1 MERRSPADRP
11 EHLVYC
17 LSIDLIRSTEAG
29 LKLTTHRLDIFNK
42 SLTEQITSHLE
53 NLELMDVLL
62 KFTGDGWLLMTDAVD
77 KARALCCLATIMA
90 SRFQD
95 EMSRE
100 TGISK
105 EKISPLKLAVCAG
118 RDMRVELP
126 DGSSDWV
133 GDSARRAVR
142 AGNCCSPNEI
152 LVSEPVR
159 DIVLRDFAH
168 ESANVEQRPLDQ
180 RLKEGEEALTLY
192 VLEELKLE
200 AATELGAFECYVY
213 TLDVI
218 GKKEEAAAA
227 APQWA
232 EAMRREGIQPDVVTY
247 NILISNTSNYETAEA
262 WVETM
267 RR

>member
-1 MERRSPADRP
+1 
-11 EHLVYC
+11 
-17 LSIDLIRSTEAG
+17 
-29 LKLTTHRLDIFNK
+29 
-42 SLTEQITSHLE
+42 
-53 NLELMDVLL
+53 
-62 KFTGDGWLLMTDAVD
+62 
-77 KARALCCLATIMA
+77 
-90 SRFQD
+90 
-95 EMSRE
+95 
-100 TGISK
+100 
-105 EKISPLKLAVCAG
+105 
-118 RDMRVELP
+118 MRVELP

-142 AGNCCSPNEI
+142 AGKCCSPNEI

-180 RLKEGEEALTLY
+180 QLKEGEEAFTLY
-192 VLEELKLE
+192 VLGKLKLE

-218 GKKEEAAAA
+218 GEKEEAAAA

-247 NILISNTSNYETAEA
+247 NTLISKAPSYETAEA

-267 RR
+267 RREGIQPNVVTYNTLISKAPDYPTAMGLLETMRDEGIQPNVVTYNTLISKATSYDTAKAWVE